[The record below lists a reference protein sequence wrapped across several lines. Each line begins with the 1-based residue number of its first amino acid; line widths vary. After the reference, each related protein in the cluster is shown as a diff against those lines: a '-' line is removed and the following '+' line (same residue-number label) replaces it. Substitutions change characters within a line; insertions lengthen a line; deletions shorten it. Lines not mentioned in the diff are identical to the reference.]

1 MLTMNHW
8 TENELASTQMDD
20 ERLSK
25 RLKKLTQT
33 LSQSPE
39 RSIPLSCS
47 GWGDTVAA
55 YRFLGNEAVTL
66 EKILSG
72 HKKSTLARIKEEEVV
87 LVLQDT
93 TFISYQSEEPVH
105 DYGTLKKIESERYL
119 WHVGIAVT
127 PQKVNLGVLHAKQ
140 WQRPDTPIAHLR
152 NTKPIEE
159 KESYR
164 WLAGYELACQT
175 QEAAKSSLIIN
186 IADRE
191 GDIHEW
197 FTLAASQPLERR
209 AEYII
214 RAKCNRR
221 IEQEAQDEYSYIWEE
236 LTMCPAFGSM
246 QIQTPRRPNTPSR
259 KATLTIKAK
268 EITLVG
274 RQGKAKKPVTLH
286 AVYAKE
292 AHPPKGKKGIEWMLL
307 TSLPVENLN
316 AAQTIIGWYG
326 CRWEIELY
334 FRVLKQ
340 NCKVEEL
347 RLQTDKRLE
356 NAIAVYLIVAWRIHN
371 ITMIS
376 REHGNES
383 CEIMYEKNEWQTIF
397 IMNEKK
403 KPPREPPT
411 LQEMTRMLAQLGGFL
426 ARKHDGEP
434 GAKTIGIGYQKLIH
448 YIDALETIA
457 RYKGCV

>member
-1 MLTMNHW
+1 MSHW
-8 TENELASTQMDD
+8 TEKELASTQMDD
-20 ERLSK
+20 ERLRK
-25 RLKKLTQT
+25 RLKKLTET
-33 LSQSPE
+33 LSQSPK
-39 RSIPLSCS
+39 RSIPLSCP
-47 GWGDTVAA
+47 GWSDTVAA
-55 YRFLGNEAVTL
+55 YRFLDNESVSL

-72 HKKSTLARIKEEEVV
+72 HQKSTLERMNNEKVV

-93 TFISYQSEEPVH
+93 TFMSYQSEKQVR
-105 DYGTLKKIESERYL
+105 DYGTLKKIESEHYL
-119 WHVGIAVT
+119 WHVGIAIT
-127 PQKVNLGVLHAKQ
+127 PEKINLGVLHAKP
-140 WQRPDTPIAHLR
+140 WQRPEIPIAHLR
-152 NTKPIEE
+152 NKKPIED

-164 WLAGYELACQT
+164 WLEGYEIACQA

-197 FTLAASQPLERR
+197 FALAASQPIERR
-209 AEYII
+209 AEYMI

-221 IEQEAQDEYSYIWEE
+221 IEQEDQDEYSYIWEE
-236 LTMCPAFGSM
+236 LNNCVPFGSM
-246 QIQTPRRPNTPSR
+246 QIQTPRRPNMPSR
-259 KATLTIKAK
+259 KATLAIKAK

-274 RQGKAKKPVTLH
+274 RQGKTRKPLTLH

-292 AHPPKGKKGIEWMLL
+292 THPPKGKKGIEWMLL

-340 NCKVEEL
+340 ECKVEEL
-347 RLQTDKRLE
+347 RLQTDQRLE

-376 REHGNES
+376 REHGDES
-383 CEIMYEKNEWQTIF
+383 CEIIYEKKEWQTIY
-397 IMNEKK
+397 MMHQKK
-403 KPPREPPT
+403 KPPKEPPA

-426 ARKHDGEP
+426 ARKHDGQP
-434 GAKTIGIGYQKLIH
+434 GAKTLWLGYQKLIH
-448 YIDALETIA
+448 YMDALEIVA
-457 RYKGCV
+457 RV